1 MHSTSCF
8 WYFCPSLS
16 SFVIS
21 FNFIMLFLL
30 RPCKVACTCGLCYIG
45 QMERTVVDRRKEQ
58 QRCIKLRYHDKSTL
72 AEHSLMQDHEVLFDG
87 TVPLASSNSY
97 GTHIVRE
104 AMAIQLETNLLN
116 RDSKMQLSR
125 NWRPVIHLLAPA
137 FEDL

>member
-1 MHSTSCF
+1 M
-8 WYFCPSLS
+8 
-16 SFVIS
+16 
-21 FNFIMLFLL
+21 
-30 RPCKVACTCGLCYIG
+30 
-45 QMERTVVDRRKEQ
+45 VDRRKEQ
-58 QRCIKLRYHDKSTL
+58 QRCIKLGYHDKSTL